1 MPEALGRPRS
11 PRILLILVAGIG
23 DFVMASP
30 TLRAIRTGFPE
41 THLTLLT
48 TPQVAELASPC
59 PLLDEVVTFDLRT
72 FRPLGTGMGWVGWR
86 ELWDVLRTLRSHEF
100 HYAVNLYHI
109 ASLGGAL
116 RMAVLVHGVRA
127 GCTVGRWSGGLG
139 AFYRI
144 RTPDHPHQVDAM
156 LSVAEALGCPISDR
170 LPELWIP
177 SGPRQAAC
185 QRLQEVNL
193 SPESPYITMNISSA
207 RPEARLPVDLTVRI
221 AREVHRA
228 TDWPI
233 LFTGDAS
240 AIPAVTAV
248 SSEIG
253 HAARNLAGRTS
264 LLELAAILG
273 TSRLVLTTDSGPMHV
288 AAAVGTPLVA
298 LFGPADP
305 ASFGPR
311 GVPNR
316 IAIIQ
321 GRSAPR
327 DPKRWARDLPV
338 AEVVQAVLCLL
349 AARNPS

>member
-1 MPEALGRPRS
+1 MPETLGRPRS

-41 THLTLLT
+41 AHLTLLT
-48 TPQVAELASPC
+48 TPQVAELASAC
-59 PLLDEVVTFDLRT
+59 PLLDEVLTFDLRA

-86 ELWDVLRTLRSHEF
+86 ELWDVLRTLRSHKF

-116 RMAVLVHGVRA
+116 RMAALVHGVRA

-156 LSVAEALGCPISDR
+156 LSVAEALGCPTCDR
-170 LPELWIP
+170 RPELWIP
-177 SGPRQAAC
+177 NGPRLAAC

-207 RPEARLPVDLTVRI
+207 RPEACLPVDLTVRI
-221 AREVHRA
+221 AREIHHA

-240 AIPAVTAV
+240 TIPAVTAV

-253 HAARNLAGRTS
+253 HAVRNLAGRTS
-264 LLELAAILG
+264 LLELAAVLC
-273 TSRLVLTTDSGPMHV
+273 TTRLVLTTDSGPMHV

-311 GVPNR
+311 GVSDR

-321 GRSAPR
+321 GRSKPR
-327 DPKRWARDLPV
+327 DPQRWAHDLSV
-338 AEVVQAVLCLL
+338 AEIVQAVLRLL